1 MNINYTIDDLY
12 NDIKNLP
19 PEIIPQAGVI
29 LRTLIS
35 TYDAANRELHK
46 PGLKESLS
54 GIWKDDRSAE
64 EIINE
69 IHEARSV
76 YGLRDVDL

>member
-1 MNINYTIDDLY
+1 MNANYTIDDLY

-35 TYDAANRELHK
+35 TYDAANREANQVSLR
-46 PGLKESLS
+46 ETLS
-54 GIWKDDRSAE
+54 GIWKDERSAD
-64 EIINE
+64 EIIDE
-69 IHEARSV
+69 IHEARSG
-76 YGLRDVDL
+76 YGRRDVEL